1 MPTDA
6 LSIAHA
12 ALTKASEAM
21 AQIAAHERECARRY
35 EQTAAE
41 HTRQHMENV
50 RTLQEMDSKVDELLC
65 QANMAKGERVANSR
79 LFASFPG
86 AFWNCVNIVPEGACV
101 MLLIIIILVLL
112 FGLGGG
118 AYYGPRA
125 GWGGAHYGGGGIGL
139 ILLLLVLFLVFR

>member
-1 MPTDA
+1 MTTDA
-6 LSIAHA
+6 LSVAHA

-65 QANMAKGERVANSR
+65 QANMAKGRSEASSK
-79 LFASFPG
+79 LFGGIPG
-86 AFWNCVNIVPEGACV
+86 AFWQVVLQ
-101 MLLIIIILVLL
+101 LLCTGVVAATAVI
-112 FGLGGG
+112 
-118 AYYGPRA
+118 
-125 GWGGAHYGGGGIGL
+125 
-139 ILLLLVLFLVFR
+139 FLKGHV